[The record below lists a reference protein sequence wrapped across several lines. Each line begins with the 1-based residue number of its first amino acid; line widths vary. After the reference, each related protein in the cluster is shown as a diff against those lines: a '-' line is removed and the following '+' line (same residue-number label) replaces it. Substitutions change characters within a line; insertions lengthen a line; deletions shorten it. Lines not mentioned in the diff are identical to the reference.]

1 MLRFRISDEA
11 TMDLVAIL
19 SWAQKNFGEQAR
31 LNYEELIIQSIL
43 DISDN
48 PSRVGTS
55 VRSELTTGA
64 MTYHIRYSRDSVKI
78 RERSVRKPRHFL
90 IYRITPDHCVEIG
103 RILHDSVDFRRHL
116 PDDYRTKDEV
126 NPSDE

>member
-19 SWAQKNFGEQAR
+19 SWTQKNFGEQAR

-78 RERSVRKPRHFL
+78 RERSVRKLRHF
-90 IYRITPDHCVEIG
+90 
-103 RILHDSVDFRRHL
+103 
-116 PDDYRTKDEV
+116 
-126 NPSDE
+126 